1 MKFGSTSLFG
11 QSSNGA
17 FGSTSVFEQNS
28 NASNNPFTLK
38 PFGSTTPLGSPM
50 GGSVFGG
57 TSTGV
62 FGANSSP
69 LGQQP
74 TFGSPALGSS
84 SPSYGVFGQSSNGAF
99 GSPSVFEQNSSASNN
114 PFTPKPFGSTTPLG
128 SPMGGSVFGGTSTGV
143 FGANSSPLGQHQQP
157 TFGSPALGSSSP
169 SYGGSST
176 FGQKSGFGGF
186 ESTLNQSNSFGSG
199 FQQTQ
204 TTFGSGPFGLSTS
217 LGASTQNAS
226 GAFGGFG
233 TGNALGA
240 EHTSGAS
247 SNSAFGVPRKPAVG
261 ASNTTRFSF
270 GTMNPSFGQSTST
283 TASHSLIGTGLSNFG
298 IQSSSGAQPT
308 TSIFGATGGGGG
320 QHGGS
325 RLAAYTA
332 TAEVGGGSGTQAAA
346 KLQSISAMQV
356 NKDKSH
362 EELRCE
368 DFQLGDKGGPHR
380 VGQSAGGIGGGF
392 NSSGSAPTLAH
403 SSVSPFF
410 PSTPSNLF
418 SLQTS
423 ALAHSSV
430 SPFFPSPPSN
440 PFAPQT
446 ASNPFLPQT
455 SSNQF
460 TLQTSSNL
468 CTPQTSSNQF
478 SSTPSNPF
486 TRQTLST
493 SFLSQTSS
501 NPFTLKTCSNPFAPQ
516 TSSTSFL
523 PQTSSNPFVTPQ
535 VPALS
540 SSIFRPFTNS
550 SITPPSSSSSL
561 VASSPHLFGPFP
573 SITNSNT
580 ASGTASIV
588 SSGLSSASTHSSP
601 TFICPSFSQ
610 PNIFSAPASGSQLVG
625 NLWSSTSSPLSTS
638 NPAGLTQTTFSFTT
652 PLQPTQT
659 AHTTGAFAN
668 SEFPRSSTGNFGLN
682 GFVGMTGVLGQQTF
696 NQAPATQS
704 TVVAQ
709 ATPNTSPFGAL
720 PAMPQLSIGHPGSA
734 PSVRYGIS
742 SIPVADKPAAPLRM
756 SSLLTCRHLSQRRIR
771 APARKYDPKS
781 DGPKVPFFINDEENR
796 STPKAD
802 ALFFPRENPRAL
814 VILPPELWPQ
824 RSSTENMSPLVRAS
838 LHVYENGKITAE
850 VSAPALSNSS
860 LCQEEDDLLAENSPD
875 KEHVV
880 DVEVLMPQLRR
891 TDYYTQP
898 QIHDLAVN
906 ERANPGFCSHV
917 KDFVVGRHG
926 YGSIKFLGETDV
938 RKLDLDSHVQFNNR
952 EVIVYMDESKKP
964 PVGQGLNKPAEV
976 TLLNVK
982 CINKKTGKQ
991 YINGPKVDAYREM
1004 LMKKATEQGA
1014 EFVSYGPVE
1023 GEWKFR
1029 VEHFSQY
1036 SF

>member
-17 FGSTSVFEQNS
+17 FGS
-28 NASNNPFTLK
+28 
-38 PFGSTTPLGSPM
+38 
-50 GGSVFGG
+50 
-57 TSTGV
+57 
-62 FGANSSP
+62 
-69 LGQQP
+69 
-74 TFGSPALGSS
+74 
-84 SPSYGVFGQSSNGAF
+84 
-99 GSPSVFEQNSSASNN
+99 PSVFEQYSSASNN

-128 SPMGGSVFGGTSTGV
+128 SPTGGSVFGGTSTGV
-143 FGANSSPLGQHQQP
+143 FVANSSPLGQHQQP

-176 FGQKSGFGGF
+176 FGQKSVFGGF
-186 ESTLNQSNSFGSG
+186 ESSLNQSNSFGSG

-204 TTFGSGPFGLSTS
+204 TTFGSGPFSLSAS

-240 EHTSGAS
+240 AHTSGAS
-247 SNSAFGVPRKPAVG
+247 SNSAFGVPRNPAVG

-270 GTMNPSFGQSTST
+270 GTTNPSFGQSTSA
-283 TASHSLIGTGLSNFG
+283 TARHSLIGTGLSNFG
-298 IQSSSGAQPT
+298 IQSSSGAAQPT
-308 TSIFGATGGGGG
+308 MSIFGATGAGGG

-332 TAEVGGGSGTQAAA
+332 TAEVGGSSGTQAAA

-380 VGQSAGGIGGGF
+380 VGQSTGGIGGGF

-418 SLQTS
+418 SRQTS

-430 SPFFPSPPSN
+430 SPFFPSTPSN

-446 ASNPFLPQT
+446 

-460 TLQTSSNL
+460 TSQTSSNL

-486 TRQTLST
+486 SRQTLST
-493 SFLSQTSS
+493 SFFPQTSS
-501 NPFTLKTCSNPFAPQ
+501 NPFTSKTSSNPFAPQ
-516 TSSTSFL
+516 TSSNPFTSKTFSNPCAPETSSTSFL
-523 PQTSSNPFVTPQ
+523 PQTSSNPFVTSQ

-540 SSIFRPFTNS
+540 SSIFNPSTFTNS

-561 VASSPHLFGPFP
+561 VTSSPHLFGPFP

-588 SSGLSSASTHSSP
+588 SSGVSSASTHSSP
-601 TFICPSFSQ
+601 TFIGPSFSQ

-638 NPAGLTQTTFSFTT
+638 YLAGLTQTT
-652 PLQPTQT
+652 PTQT

-668 SEFPRSSTGNFGLN
+668 SEFPQSSTGNFGLN
-682 GFVGMTGVLGQQTF
+682 GFVGTTGVLGQQTF

-709 ATPNTSPFGAL
+709 ATPNASPFGAL

-742 SIPVADKPAAPLRM
+742 SIPVADKPAPPLRM
-756 SSLLTCRHLSQRRIR
+756 SSLLTCRHLSQRRSR

-802 ALFFPRENPRAL
+802 ALFFQRENPRAL
-814 VILPPELWPQ
+814 VILPPELWPP
-824 RSSTENMSPLVRAS
+824 RSNTQKMSPLLRAS
-838 LHVYENGKITAE
+838 LHVYKNGKITAE
-850 VSAPALSNSS
+850 VSAPALSTGS
-860 LCQEEDDLLAENSPD
+860 LCQEEGDLLAENSTD
-875 KEHVV
+875 KKHVA
-880 DVEVLMPQLRR
+880 DVEMLMPQLRR

-898 QIHDLAVN
+898 QIHDLAVK
-906 ERANPGFCSHV
+906 ERTNPGFCSHV

-976 TLLNVK
+976 ILLNVK
-982 CINKKTGKQ
+982 CIDKKTGKQ
-991 YINGPKVDAYREM
+991 YINGPKVDGYRDM
-1004 LMKKATEQGA
+1004 LMKKAMEQGA

-1029 VEHFSQY
+1029 VEHFSRY

>member
-17 FGSTSVFEQNS
+17 FGSASVFEQNSNASNNPFTPNPFGSTTPLGSPMGGSLFGGTSTGVFGANSSPLGQQPTCGSPALGSSSPSYGVFGQSSNGAFGSASVFEQNS

-50 GGSVFGG
+50 EGSVFGG

-62 FGANSSP
+62 LGVNSSP

-99 GSPSVFEQNSSASNN
+99 GSPSVFEQNSASNN

-169 SYGGSST
+169 SYCGSST

-186 ESTLNQSNSFGSG
+186 ESSLNQSNSFGSG

-308 TSIFGATGGGGG
+308 TSIFGSTGGGGG

-346 KLQSISAMQV
+346 KLLSISAMQV

-368 DFQLGDKGGPHR
+368 DFQLGDKGRPHR
-380 VGQSAGGIGGGF
+380 VGQSAGGIGSGF

-418 SLQTS
+418 SFQTS

-430 SPFFPSPPSN
+430 
-440 PFAPQT
+440 
-446 ASNPFLPQT
+446 
-455 SSNQF
+455 
-460 TLQTSSNL
+460 
-468 CTPQTSSNQF
+468 
-478 SSTPSNPF
+478 
-486 TRQTLST
+486 
-493 SFLSQTSS
+493 
-501 NPFTLKTCSNPFAPQ
+501 
-516 TSSTSFL
+516 
-523 PQTSSNPFVTPQ
+523 
-535 VPALS
+535 PALS
-540 SSIFRPFTNS
+540 SSIFNASTFTNS

-638 NPAGLTQTTFSFTT
+638 NPAGLTQTT
-652 PLQPTQT
+652 PTQT

-668 SEFPRSSTGNFGLN
+668 SEFTQSSTGNFGLN

-696 NQAPATQS
+696 NQAPVTQS

-756 SSLLTCRHLSQRRIR
+756 SSLLTSRHLSQRHIR

-824 RSSTENMSPLVRAS
+824 RSNTENMSPLVRAP
-838 LHVYENGKITAE
+838 LHVYKNGKITAE
-850 VSAPALSNSS
+850 VSAPGLSNSS
-860 LCQEEDDLLAENSPD
+860 LCQEEDDLLVENSTD

-898 QIHDLAVN
+898 QIHDLAVK

-991 YINGPKVDAYREM
+991 YINGPKVIAYREM